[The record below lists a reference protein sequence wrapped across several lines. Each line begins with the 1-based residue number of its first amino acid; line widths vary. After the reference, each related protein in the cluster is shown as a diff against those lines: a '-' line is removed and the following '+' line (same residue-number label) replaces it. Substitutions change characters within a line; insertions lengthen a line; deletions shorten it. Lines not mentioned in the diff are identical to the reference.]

1 MIARG
6 RSNRGRGGWMGGA
19 VFNQVVKYEGR
30 SRKEA
35 DRGEEGEIAIG
46 EAASC

>member
-1 MIARG
+1 VV
-6 RSNRGRGGWMGGA
+6 GA
-19 VFNQVVKYEGR
+19 LGDIVFNQVVKYAGR
-30 SRKEA
+30 SAKEA